1 MDRLYAETFQTISEG
16 SLLSGKVL
24 VIKENVIIVDI
35 GYKSEGYIRI
45 DEFTEEELRALKPG
59 AALEVYVETM
69 RDSEGV
75 IKLSKERASKIK
87 TWDILEKSLEE
98 GADVEGKIV
107 EKTKGGLNVDIGGV
121 KAFLPGSQIDTKIIK
136 DLDSLIGQKLSF
148 RILKINNKRSNV
160 IVSRRAIIEEE
171 QAVKKVAT
179 LTKIR
184 EGALLTGTV
193 KNIIDYGVFVDLG
206 GIDGLLHIS
215 DISWGRI
222 THPSEFFAVGDQIEV
237 LVLKYDAEKE
247 RVTLGFKQKKPD
259 PWMNI
264 GEKYPEGKSITG
276 KVVSITDYGA
286 FIELEEGLEGLVHIS
301 EIDWLP
307 RPKHPSKYLSIGET
321 LEAVILKV
329 DKEERKLS
337 LSIKQ
342 TKPSP
347 WELIGQR
354 YQPGQKISG
363 KVKSLTDFGAF
374 VGLPEGIDG
383 LIHISDL
390 SWTKHIKH
398 PSELLKKGQKIEAV
412 ILSIDSENEK
422 IALGLKQLEQDPW
435 IEVIPSKFKLG
446 DEVEGKVL
454 RITDFGIFIEIEGGV
469 EGLIYSSEIV
479 QPSEGEEPIKE
490 GDEIRSRIIRIDL
503 EERKIGLSM
512 KHVTPLRNSNVASTP
527 AAEQSDI
534 ISNGVKR
541 TEE

>member
-1 MDRLYAETFQTISEG
+1 METNNNEMERLYAETFQSVSEG
-16 SLLSGKVL
+16 ALLAGKV
-24 VIKENVIIVDI
+24 VAIKQNVIIVDI

-45 DEFTEEELRALKPG
+45 DEFTEEELKTLKPG
-59 AALEVYVETM
+59 TALEVYVENM

-98 GADVEGKIV
+98 GSEVVGKII

-121 KAFLPGSQIDTKIIK
+121 KAFLPGSQIDTKIVK
-136 DLDSLIGQKLSF
+136 DPDSLIGQKLSF

-171 QAVKKVAT
+171 RALKKVET

-184 EGALLTGTV
+184 EGELLTGTV

-237 LVLKYDAEKE
+237 IVLKYDAEKE
-247 RVTLGFKQKKPD
+247 RVTLGYKQKNPD
-259 PWMNI
+259 PWMDI
-264 GEKYPEGKSITG
+264 EEKYPAGKHITG

-286 FIELEEGLEGLVHIS
+286 FIELEEGLEGLVHVS

-321 LEAVILKV
+321 VEAVVLKV
-329 DKEERKLS
+329 DRDERKLS

-342 TKPSP
+342 LKPSP
-347 WELIGQR
+347 WELISQR
-354 YQPGQKISG
+354 YQAGQKITG
-363 KVKSLTDFGAF
+363 KVKSITDFGVF

-412 ILSIDSENEK
+412 ILSIDSANEK

-435 IEVIPSKFKLG
+435 IEVIPATFKLG
-446 DEVEGKVL
+446 DDVSGKVL
-454 RITDFGIFIEIEGGV
+454 RITDFGMFIEMEGGV
-469 EGLIYSSEIV
+469 EGLIYSSEV
-479 QPSEGEEPIKE
+479 AQPAGGEGEEPIKE
-490 GDEIRSRIIRIDL
+490 GDEIRARIIRIDL

-512 KHVTPLRNSNVASTP
+512 RHVNPVRDSSL
-527 AAEQSDI
+527 
-534 ISNGVKR
+534 NGIKR
-541 TEE
+541 TDE

>member
-1 MDRLYAETFQTISEG
+1 MEKLYAETFQKVSEG
-16 SLLSGKVL
+16 ALLSGKVV
-24 VIKENVIIVDI
+24 VIKQNVIVVDI

-45 DEFTEEELRALKPG
+45 DEFTEEELGALKPG
-59 AALEVYVETM
+59 SPLEVYVENM
-69 RDSEGV
+69 RDSEGM

-98 GADVEGKIV
+98 GCDIEGKIV

-171 QAVKKVAT
+171 RAIKKVET
-179 LTKIR
+179 LTRIK
-184 EGALLTGTV
+184 EGAHLTGIV

-222 THPSEFFAVGDQIEV
+222 THPSEFFAVGDKIDV
-237 LVLKYDAEKE
+237 VVLKYDAERE
-247 RVTLGFKQKKPD
+247 RVTLGYKQNKPD
-259 PWMNI
+259 PWENI
-264 GEKYPEGKSITG
+264 EEKYPPQKPVTG
-276 KVVSITDYGA
+276 KIASITDYGA

-321 LEAVILKV
+321 VEAVVLKV

-342 TKPSP
+342 TKPGP
-347 WELIGQR
+347 WELIQQR
-354 YQPGQKISG
+354 YQPGQRISG
-363 KVKSLTDFGAF
+363 KVKSLTEFGAF

-412 ILSIDSENEK
+412 ILNIDPASEK

-435 IEVIPSKFKLG
+435 TEIIPSRFKLG
-446 DEVEGKVL
+446 DEVTGKVL
-454 RITDFGIFIEIEGGV
+454 RTTDFGVFVEIEGGV
-469 EGLIYSSEIV
+469 EGLIYSSEVV
-479 QPSEGEEPIKE
+479 QPAEGEETGQIKE
-490 GDEIRSRIIRIDL
+490 GDEVRARIIRIDL

-512 KHVTPLRNSNVASTP
+512 KHVTK
-527 AAEQSDI
+527 
-534 ISNGVKR
+534 G
-541 TEE
+541 

>member
-1 MDRLYAETFQTISEG
+1 METNNNEMERLYAETFQTISEG

-24 VIKENVIIVDI
+24 AIKQNVIIVDI

-45 DEFTEEELRALKPG
+45 DEFTEEELRTLKPG
-59 AALEVYVETM
+59 AALEVYVENM

-75 IKLSKERASKIK
+75 IRLSKERASKIK

-98 GADVEGKIV
+98 GSDVEGKII
-107 EKTKGGLNVDIGGV
+107 EKTKGGMNVDIGGV
-121 KAFLPGSQIDTKIIK
+121 KAFLPGSQIDTKMIK
-136 DLDSLIGQKLSF
+136 DPDSLIGQKLSF

-160 IVSRRAIIEEE
+160 IVSRRAILEEE
-171 QAVKKVAT
+171 QALKKVET
-179 LTKIR
+179 LTKIK
-184 EGALLTGTV
+184 EGAILTGTV
-193 KNIIDYGVFVDLG
+193 KNIIDYGMFVDLG

-222 THPSEFFAVGDQIEV
+222 SHPSEFFAVGDQVEV
-237 LVLKYDAEKE
+237 MVLKYDVEKE
-247 RVTLGFKQKKPD
+247 RVTLGYKQKKPD
-259 PWMNI
+259 PWMDI
-264 GEKYPEGKSITG
+264 DEKYPAGKPVAG

-321 LEAVILKV
+321 VEAIVLKV
-329 DKEERKLS
+329 DKGERKLS
-337 LSIKQ
+337 LSVKQ

-347 WELIGQR
+347 WELINQR

-374 VGLPEGIDG
+374 IGLPEGIDG

-398 PSELLKKGQKIEAV
+398 PSELLRKGQKIEAV
-412 ILSIDSENEK
+412 ILSIDPENEK

-435 IEVIPSKFKLG
+435 LEVIPSKFRLG
-446 DEVEGKVL
+446 DEVTGKIL

-479 QPSEGEEPIKE
+479 HPAEGEDQEPIKE
-490 GDEIRSRIIRIDL
+490 EDEIKAKIIRIDL
-503 EERKIGLSM
+503 EEKKIGLSM
-512 KHVTPLRNSNVASTP
+512 KHLSPVRDSSL
-527 AAEQSDI
+527 
-534 ISNGVKR
+534 NGIKR
-541 TEE
+541 TDE

>member
-1 MDRLYAETFQTISEG
+1 MNNNEMERLYAESFQKVSEG
-16 SLLSGKVL
+16 ALLSGKVL
-24 VIKENVIIVDI
+24 AIKQDVIIVDI
-35 GYKSEGYIRI
+35 GYKSEGYIRS
-45 DEFTEEELRALKPG
+45 DEFTEEELMALKTG
-59 AALEVYVETM
+59 DALEVYVENM
-69 RDSEGV
+69 RDSEGM
-75 IKLSKERASKIK
+75 IRLSKERASKIK

-98 GADVEGKIV
+98 GSDIEGKIV

-121 KAFLPGSQIDTKIIK
+121 RAFLPGSQIDTKIIK

-171 QAVKKVAT
+171 RAVQKGQT

-184 EGALLTGTV
+184 EGALLPGIV
-193 KNIIDYGVFVDLG
+193 KNILDYGVFVDLG

-222 THPSEFFAVGDQIEV
+222 SHPSEFFAVGDDIEV
-237 LVLKYDAEKE
+237 VVLKYDAEKE
-247 RVTLGFKQKKPD
+247 RVTLGYKQKKPD
-259 PWMNI
+259 PWVHI
-264 GEKYPEGKSITG
+264 EEKYPAGKRIAG

-307 RPKHPSKYLSIGET
+307 RPKHPSKHLSIGEMV
-321 LEAVILKV
+321 EAVVLKV
-329 DKEERKLS
+329 DKDERKLS

-347 WELIGQR
+347 WELISER
-354 YQPGQKISG
+354 YQPGQRISG
-363 KVKSLTDFGAF
+363 KVKSITDFGVF

-398 PSELLKKGQKIEAV
+398 PSELLKKSQKIDAV
-412 ILSIDSENEK
+412 ILSIDAANEK
-422 IALGLKQLEQDPW
+422 IALGLKQLEEDPW
-435 IEVIPSKFKLG
+435 HEVIPARFKLG
-446 DEVEGKVL
+446 DEVAGKVL
-454 RITDFGIFIEIEGGV
+454 RISDFGIFIEMEGGV
-469 EGLIYSSEIV
+469 EGLIYSSEIIP
-479 QPSEGEEPIKE
+479 PSEGEEPIKE
-490 GDEIRSRIIRIDL
+490 GDEIRARIIRVDL

-512 KHVTPLRNSNVASTP
+512 KHV
-527 AAEQSDI
+527 
-534 ISNGVKR
+534 KR
-541 TEE
+541 AGE

>member
-1 MDRLYAETFQTISEG
+1 METNNNEMERLYAETFQSVSEG
-16 SLLSGKVL
+16 ALLAGKV
-24 VIKENVIIVDI
+24 VAIKQNVIIVDI

-45 DEFTEEELRALKPG
+45 DEFTEEELKTLKPG
-59 AALEVYVETM
+59 TALEVYVENM

-98 GADVEGKIV
+98 GSEVVGKII

-121 KAFLPGSQIDTKIIK
+121 KAFLPGSQIDTKIVK
-136 DLDSLIGQKLSF
+136 DPDSLIGQKLSF

-171 QAVKKVAT
+171 RALKKVET

-184 EGALLTGTV
+184 EGELLTGTV

-237 LVLKYDAEKE
+237 IVLKYDAEKE
-247 RVTLGFKQKKPD
+247 RVTLGYKQKNPD
-259 PWMNI
+259 PWMDI
-264 GEKYPEGKSITG
+264 EEKYPAGKHITG

-286 FIELEEGLEGLVHIS
+286 FIELEEGLEGLVHVS

-321 LEAVILKV
+321 VEAVVLKV
-329 DKEERKLS
+329 DRDERKLS

-342 TKPSP
+342 LKPSP
-347 WELIGQR
+347 WELISQR
-354 YQPGQKISG
+354 YQAGQKITG
-363 KVKSLTDFGAF
+363 KVKSITDFGVF

-398 PSELLKKGQKIEAV
+398 PSELLKKGQKIEAI
-412 ILSIDSENEK
+412 ILSIDSANEK

-435 IEVIPSKFKLG
+435 IEVIPATFKLG
-446 DEVEGKVL
+446 DDVSGKVL
-454 RITDFGIFIEIEGGV
+454 RITDFGMFIEMEGGV
-469 EGLIYSSEIV
+469 EGLIYSSEIA
-479 QPSEGEEPIKE
+479 QPAGGEGEEQIKE
-490 GDEIRSRIIRIDL
+490 GDEIRARIIRIDL

-512 KHVTPLRNSNVASTP
+512 RHVNPVRDSSL
-527 AAEQSDI
+527 
-534 ISNGVKR
+534 NGIKR
-541 TEE
+541 TDE